1 MINEYEELSSE
12 EKEKVTHVIKTLL
25 SQTYLLERK
34 YDKRQK
40 RMQVNQDF
48 RACDG
53 GLMEFIRDY
62 FSIADIQ
69 VRQDLSNSV
78 IYLDGGEREIGARLS
93 EYTTKFILI
102 LKVIFDEQMS
112 TASTSSFVI
121 TSRAE
126 VQEKMAGFN
135 LLTRQPTGNDIKST
149 FRLLKKYQIIEPLD
163 NSDESDLTARFMIYP
178 TIHMILLGEDIRKLV
193 ETYCVNGGKSQ
204 LNQTE
209 EELMDSDEEEMNGTE
224 SEI

>member
-53 GLMEFIRDY
+53 RMEFIQDY

-69 VRQDLSNSV
+69 VKQDLSNGV
-78 IYLDGGEREIGARLS
+78 IYLDGGEREIGTRLL

-135 LLTRQPTGNDIKST
+135 LLIRQPTGNDIKST
-149 FRLLKKYQIIEPLD
+149 FRLLKKYQIIEPVD
-163 NSDESDLTARFMIYP
+163 NSDESNLAARFMIYP
-178 TIHMILLGEDIRKLV
+178 TINMILLGEDIRKLV
-193 ETYCVNGGKSQ
+193 ETYCINVEKAQ
-204 LNQTE
+204 QNQAEEGPIDSGE
-209 EELMDSDEEEMNGTE
+209 EETYGTG

>member
-25 SQTYLLERK
+25 SQTYILERK

-48 RACDG
+48 RACDSR
-53 GLMEFIRDY
+53 MEFIQDY

-69 VRQDLSNSV
+69 VKQDLSNGV
-78 IYLDGGEREIGARLS
+78 IYLDGGEREIGTRLL

-135 LLTRQPTGNDIKST
+135 LLIRQPTGNDIKST

-163 NSDESDLTARFMIYP
+163 NSDESNLAARFMIYP
-178 TIHMILLGEDIRKLV
+178 TINMILLGEDIRKLV
-193 ETYCVNGGKSQ
+193 ETYCNDEDKMQ
-204 LNQTE
+204 QNQAE
-209 EELMDSDEEEMNGTE
+209 EELIDSGEEERYGTE

>member
-1 MINEYEELSSE
+1 MINEYEKLSSE

-53 GLMEFIRDY
+53 GLMEFIQDY
-62 FSIADIQ
+62 FNIADIQ
-69 VRQDLSNSV
+69 VKQDLSNGV
-78 IYLDGGEREIGARLS
+78 IYLDGGEREIGTRLS

-163 NSDESDLTARFMIYP
+163 NSDESDLTVRFMIYP
-178 TIHMILLGEDIRKLV
+178 TINMVLLGEDIRKLV
-193 ETYCVNGGKSQ
+193 ETYCVNVEKAQ
-204 LNQTE
+204 QNQID
-209 EELMDSDEEEMNGTE
+209 EELMDSGEEETYGTE

>member
-48 RACDG
+48 RTCDSH
-53 GLMEFIRDY
+53 MEFIQDY

-69 VRQDLSNSV
+69 VKQDLSNGV
-78 IYLDGGEREIGARLS
+78 IYLDGGEREIGTRLL

-135 LLTRQPTGNDIKST
+135 LMIRQPTGNDTKST

-163 NSDESDLTARFMIYP
+163 NSDESNLAARFMIYP
-178 TIHMILLGEDIRKLV
+178 TINMILLGEDIRKLV
-193 ETYCVNGGKSQ
+193 ETYCINVEKVQ
-204 LNQTE
+204 QNQAE
-209 EELMDSDEEEMNGTE
+209 EELIDSGEEERHGAE

>member
-48 RACDG
+48 RACDSR
-53 GLMEFIRDY
+53 MEFIQDY

-69 VRQDLSNSV
+69 VKQDLSNGV
-78 IYLDGGEREIGARLS
+78 IYLDGGEREIGTRLL

-135 LLTRQPTGNDIKST
+135 LMIRQPTGNDIKST

-163 NSDESDLTARFMIYP
+163 NSDESNLAARFIIYP
-178 TIHMILLGEDIRKLV
+178 TINMILLGEDIRKLV
-193 ETYCVNGGKSQ
+193 EIYCINVEKVQ
-204 LNQTE
+204 QNQAE
-209 EELMDSDEEEMNGTE
+209 EELIDSGEEERYGTE